1 MNIQDIDLAE
11 ESVVNIIELVRDLYE
26 VYQKGMTK
34 EKLLQLWDII
44 TENTKQD
51 VANFNETIGE
61 MQK

>member
-11 ESVVNIIELVRDLYE
+11 ESVVNIIKLVTNLYE
-26 VYQKGMTK
+26 VYKKGMTK

-51 VANFNETIGE
+51 VANFNEVVGE
-61 MQK
+61 MQE